1 MSKEYLV
8 NVTVDTIELFVYA
21 KNKEEAKKKAIK
33 EIQEDPNYFHE
44 IIMWVNDEDVQQ
56 SDDFDG
62 TIDDI
67 LGGLDKWK
75 KKN

>member
-1 MSKEYLV
+1 MEKEYLI

-21 KNKEEAKKKAIK
+21 KNKVEAKKKAIK

-44 IIMWVNDEDVQQ
+44 INMWVNDEDVQQ
-56 SDDFDG
+56 SDDFGD

-67 LGGLDKWK
+67 IGGT
-75 KKN
+75 

>member
-1 MSKEYLV
+1 MEKEYLV
-8 NVTVDTIELFVYA
+8 NVTIDTIEVFVHA

-33 EIQEDPNYFHE
+33 DIEEDPNYFHALN
-44 IIMWVNDEDVQQ
+44 MWVNAEDVQQ
-56 SDDFDG
+56 SDIFDD

-67 LGGLDKWK
+67 LGGIDKWK

>member
-67 LGGLDKWK
+67 LGGLDK
-75 KKN
+75 